1 VRKCRLLFGLNGFV
15 FHSTNTSLLLCNS
28 VWTMASEHYFSET
41 PGSDYKLKEIQVA
54 IDGASVTVQTSG
66 GIFSPDHIDQGTA
79 VLLNHLDEAPPGGN
93 VLDIGC
99 GWGPIALSLAKRSPK
114 ALIWAVDVNERSL
127 ALTKANAQRLGL
139 DNIRAC
145 KPEDVPADLTFDGI
159 WSNPPIRVG
168 KDVLHGLMLQWL
180 PRLNVD
186 ADAYLVVQKNL
197 GADSL
202 HRWLEAELPSNF
214 STIRVDSA
222 KSFRVLRVRNRS

>member
-1 VRKCRLLFGLNGFV
+1 
-15 FHSTNTSLLLCNS
+15 
-28 VWTMASEHYFSET
+28 MASEHYFSET
-41 PGSDYKLKEIQVA
+41 PGSEYKQKDIQVI
-54 IDGASVTVQTSG
+54 IDGASVTVQTAG

-99 GWGPIALSLAKRSPK
+99 GWGPIALALAKRSPK
-114 ALIWAVDVNERSL
+114 AIIWAVDVNERSL
-127 ALTKANAQRLGL
+127 ALTKANAERLGL
-139 DNIRAC
+139 ENIRVC

-168 KDVLHGLMLQWL
+168 KDVLHGLMLHWL
-180 PRLNVD
+180 PRLNID

-222 KSFRVLRVRNRS
+222 KSFRVLRVRNRG

>member
-1 VRKCRLLFGLNGFV
+1 
-15 FHSTNTSLLLCNS
+15 
-28 VWTMASEHYFSET
+28 MASEHYFSET
-41 PGSDYKLKEIQVA
+41 PGSDYKLKEIQVV
-54 IDGASVTVQTSG
+54 IDGASFTVETAG

-114 ALIWAVDVNERSL
+114 AFIWAVDVNERSL

-139 DNIRAC
+139 ENIRVC
-145 KPEDVPADLTFDGI
+145 KPEEVPADLTFDGI

-168 KDVLHGLMLQWL
+168 KDVLHGLMLHWL
-180 PRLNVD
+180 PRLIVD

-222 KSFRVLRVRNRS
+222 KSFRVLRVRNRG